1 MRLINRSGIS
11 IKPKAPFHEWLLA
24 GSEEPVPS
32 LEELRSESNLYLFDE
47 VDSEEDFVSE
57 IEQYWLTM
65 FENELAAWDEFQ
77 DFWPK
82 PLSLDLFMSWFDI
95 DLQLMSFDLSDQP
108 LMRANLDIE

>member
-32 LEELRSESNLYLFDE
+32 LEELRCESNVYLFDE
-47 VDSEEDFVSE
+47 VDSEEEFVLA
-57 IEQYWLTM
+57 IEKHWREV
-65 FENELAAWDEFQ
+65 FENELSAWDEFE

-82 PLSLDLFMSWFDI
+82 PLSLALFKAWFDV

-108 LMRANLDIE
+108 LMRANLELD